1 MDPWIQIFGVVGQLL
16 FYGGLLMLLCGL
28 PLFIWLAVRA
38 CRDLHRI
45 ADALSSSDYERVDL
59 PDGTRVHRRR
69 GSAAAAGVVN
79 SAFGR

>member
-45 ADALSSSDYERVDL
+45 ADALESWAYEY
-59 PDGTRVHRRR
+59 
-69 GSAAAAGVVN
+69 GSRPGVPRDPEQSAERLRAGVVG

>member
-1 MDPWIQIFGVVGQLL
+1 MDPWTQLVVLLGQLL

-45 ADALSSSDYERVDL
+45 ADHIEAVTYRYDPPTPAQQRYVEQER
-59 PDGTRVHRRR
+59 
-69 GSAAAAGVVN
+69 AARSGVAN